1 MSSKTAF
8 FTGHRHIN
16 LFYQPVIDQMID
28 YAISQGVNHFL
39 SGMAIGTDTIAA
51 TTLIKRNLPWTAVIP
66 FIGQEKRWPIQQQQ
80 HYQFCLD
87 SAQQV
92 IVIDKAFSKEAYFRR
107 NNYMVNHSYLGLA
120 VFDGRPG
127 GTDHAV
133 KYAKS
138 KRLKLFIYNLQ
149 TQRFQKWIPA

>member
-16 LFYQPVIDQMID
+16 VSYQPVIDQMID
-28 YAISQGVNHFL
+28 YAIAQGCHHFL

-51 TTLIKRNLPWTAVIP
+51 TTLIKRRLPWTAVIP
-66 FIGQEKRWPIQQQQ
+66 FIGQEKRWPLRQQQR
-80 HYQFCLD
+80 YQFCLE

-92 IVIDKAFSKEAYFRR
+92 IVIDKAFSPRAYYRR
-107 NNYMVNHSYLGLA
+107 NDYMINHSHLGLA

-133 KYAKS
+133 KGAMT
-138 KRLKLFIYNLQ
+138 KRIGLIIYNPQ
-149 TQRFQKWIPA
+149 TQRFQKWIPT